1 MSLPQD
7 DPAFIA
13 AYDHWRNLAF
23 PEGSPVDSID
33 ELKADLA
40 LVDVYVADT
49 VIPFRDGRGWMA
61 PVVDVPRAIAN
72 LEQRIDA
79 SLAAAQPVDRDL
91 LIRYHDYCA
100 ALRQVWVYGNGASS
114 PASG

>member
-1 MSLPQD
+1 MRQD
-7 DPAFIA
+7 DASFIV
-13 AYDHWRNLAF
+13 AYEHWRNLAF
-23 PEGSPVDSID
+23 PEGSPVASID

-49 VIPFRDGRGWMA
+49 VIPFRDGGGCMT
-61 PVVDVPRAIAN
+61 PVVEVPRAIAD

-79 SLAAAQPVDRDL
+79 SMAAAQPVDRDR
-91 LIRYHDYCA
+91 LIRYRDYCS
-100 ALRQVWVYGNGASS
+100 ALRQVWVCGNGASS